1 MRTTLGRPFWTL
13 WSSYAT
19 SNLGDGLNLVAFPL
33 LALALT
39 DGATGVA
46 IISAFRYLPF
56 LVIGLPAGVI
66 LDRFGRRRVII
77 IAQAVRA
84 LALLIPVIV
93 VATGWSPLALLA
105 LSGFVVGSSEVFTD
119 GGIPALVRNVVA
131 DEHLELANAR
141 LGATEMTANAIVGPP
156 IGAALFVV
164 DPTAP
169 FLASLALYGASASLL
184 VPLGRVIARGARHH
198 DDGDEEVD
206 FSLAELT
213 AGLRYVLG
221 HPVVRPLAFAV
232 ALFSFVG
239 TATETVLVILVV
251 DELELSSF
259 AFGLVATAS
268 AVTAVAMSFVVTRVI
283 GRWGHAA
290 SMRFAVVTYA
300 LASILFGV
308 APGFGLLIV
317 ASAVEGVSMPAWN
330 VVSSTVRQRLVP
342 DRVFGRMM
350 TAYLFVAWSMQPVGA
365 LVAGLVADRW
375 GADRVFYAA
384 AVIVGSLLV
393 VARPLFRRITA
404 AMADP
409 TTVPG

>member
-13 WSSYAT
+13 WSSYAA
-19 SNLGDGLNLVAFPL
+19 SNLGDGLNMVAFPL
-33 LALALT
+33 LAVALT

-46 IISAFRYLPF
+46 VISAFRFLPF

-77 IAQAVRA
+77 SSQVVRA
-84 LALLIPVIV
+84 VALLIPPLVI
-93 VATGWSPLALLA
+93 ATEWSPLVLLA
-105 LSGFVVGSSEVFTD
+105 FSGFVVGCSEVFTD

-141 LGATEMTANAIVGPP
+141 LGATEMTANAIIGPP
-156 IGAALFVV
+156 LGAALFAL
-164 DPTAP
+164 DPAVP
-169 FLASLALYGASASLL
+169 FFVSLALYGVSATLL
-184 VPLGRVIARGARHH
+184 LPLGRIIAQGAQED
-198 DDGDEEVD
+198 DDGDDVEFSVAEV
-206 FSLAELT
+206 T

-239 TATETVLVILVV
+239 AATETVTVILVI
-251 DELELSSF
+251 DQLGLSSV
-259 AFGLVATAS
+259 AFGAVATTNAI
-268 AVTAVAMSFVVTRVI
+268 TAVAMSFVVTRLI
-283 GRWGHAA
+283 NRWGHST

-300 LASILFGV
+300 VAAVLFGV
-308 APGFGLLIV
+308 APGLGLLVV
-317 ASAVEGVSMPAWN
+317 AAAIEGVSMPAWN

-350 TAYLFVAWSMQPVGA
+350 TAYLFVAWSMQPLGA
-365 LVAGLVADRW
+365 LGAGLVADRW
-375 GADRVFYAA
+375 GADKVFLAA
-384 AVIVGSLLV
+384 AAIVGSLLV
-393 VARPLFRRITA
+393 LARPLFARITA

-409 TTVPG
+409 AGVGS